1 MTTRSSRT
9 VRSPSFP
16 SFDRNNLW
24 IERTRDLASNDIE
37 RSVIEG
43 EIRAMSDG
51 EVTAALASLHIGK
64 DEEEVQDPLVTGTTA
79 ATAPVARPPPVAV
92 EDGSSHADEN
102 SDSDDDPTNRYSL
115 PEIRAP
121 PPLPH
126 PTPRPDATVPSS
138 RGPDIPDIPVQP
150 YVSQRRVRYE

>member
-51 EVTAALASLHIGK
+51 EVTAALTSLHIRK
-64 DEEEVQDPLVTGTTA
+64 DEEEDKAPLVTGTPA

-102 SDSDDDPTNRYSL
+102 SDSDEDPT
-115 PEIRAP
+115 
-121 PPLPH
+121 
-126 PTPRPDATVPSS
+126 
-138 RGPDIPDIPVQP
+138 
-150 YVSQRRVRYE
+150 